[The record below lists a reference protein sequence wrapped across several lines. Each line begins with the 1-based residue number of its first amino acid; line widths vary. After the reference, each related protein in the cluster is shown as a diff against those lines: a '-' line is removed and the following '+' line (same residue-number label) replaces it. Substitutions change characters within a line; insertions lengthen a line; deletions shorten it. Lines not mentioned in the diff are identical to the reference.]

1 MDNLKDMGTSQALQH
16 ASQEAGWDLSYQVEV
31 LLRYIEQQQDHDAF
45 ADYLAF
51 QLDEE
56 ESLTEED

>member
-1 MDNLKDMGTSQALQH
+1 MGTSQALQH